1 MSNPRERKYA
11 SRSLILKKRIF
22 PTWTGFG
29 NPLRG
34 DSDQLRMVWDGTPRI
49 AARSVDRTKPAGEVR
64 PDGEVRFD
72 GDVAVSGDIWFGVG
86 LKLGLIPE

>member
-1 MSNPRERKYA
+1 M
-11 SRSLILKKRIF
+11 KKRIF

-34 DSDQLRMVWDGTPRI
+34 DSDQLRMVWDGTPRSG
-49 AARSVDRTKPAGEVR
+49 ASFDDLTKPAGEVR

-72 GDVAVSGDIWFGVG
+72 GNGDDVVSGDIGGWIG
-86 LKLGLIPE
+86 LKLGLMPEWFILNS